1 MPPNIDAMT
10 STVYI
15 CDNLPFLKAL
25 PTESVDL
32 VSIDPP
38 FGKNQTFEGE
48 IKSPLT
54 NDELRIEWD
63 LLESWG
69 VNDADSAY
77 EAGLEW
83 PDQSGKTAKFEEIWN
98 FSRHVEA
105 GWIEQLEHLNP
116 GLSMLIQSIRYTH
129 SNGTAAYI
137 AFMAERMFE
146 LKRVLKQTGS
156 VYLHCDHD
164 ANAYLRQMMDAV
176 FGKENLR
183 NEIIWHRTAENLS
196 RKKLRRASETIFHY
210 SKSRNYQWNIQ
221 YHNHDPNYV
230 SATYRRSDE
239 NGPYTTTSCTNNAY
253 RPNMI
258 YEFNGNT
265 RQWRYQ
271 KSTMEQY
278 QREGLLVFN
287 KKGIPRLKKYLK
299 DSPGTMLTNVWSDID
314 VLASNAKERTGYPT
328 QKPQSLAMRII
339 QASSKCGD
347 IVLDCFAGCATV
359 AVAAQLSNRRWIAC
373 DMSPRAW
380 TMMRRQFHKHPD
392 LGIVTEGEIAPDPG
406 NSDLLMEPQM
416 LGKII
421 RVRGPKDLPQPV
433 PQNAQ
438 AVMKAVTAPAPI
450 KYKMRPHETHQ
461 QIWQAF
467 VDTWGPRCWY
477 CGRETRAD
485 RRELHL
491 DHVERNARDGSND
504 DCWNRALACAP
515 CNSDKADRLS
525 PQETIDKALNEGRI
539 ATEHLAKEQADI
551 FAKRMEWA
559 AKRWDEIKPNR
570 LVQ

>member
-1 MPPNIDAMT
+1 MPTDIDALT
-10 STVYI
+10 NTVFI
-15 CDNLPFLKAL
+15 CDNLPLLRAL
-25 PTESVDL
+25 PTESIDL
-32 VSIDPP
+32 VCIDPP
-38 FGKNQTFEGE
+38 FGKSQHFEGA
-48 IKSPLT
+48 IRPPLT
-54 NDELRIEWD
+54 ADELRIERD
-63 LLESWG
+63 LLASWG

-83 PDQSGKTAKFEEIWN
+83 PDQSGRTAKFEEIWN

-105 GWIEQLEHLNP
+105 GWIEQLERLNP
-116 GLSMLIQSIRYTH
+116 GLHLLIQSIRYTH

-146 LKRVLKQTGS
+146 LKRALKPTGS

-176 FGKENLR
+176 FGKDNLR
-183 NEIIWHRTAENLS
+183 NEIIWHRSAENLS

-210 SKSRNYQWNIQ
+210 SKSREYAWNIQ
-221 YHNHDPNYV
+221 YQEHNPDYV
-230 SATYRRSDE
+230 GATYRQSDAG
-239 NGPYTTTSCTNNAY
+239 GPYTTTSCTNNAY

-271 KSTMEQY
+271 KSTLEQY
-278 QREGLLVFN
+278 HRDGRLVFN
-287 KKGIPRLKKYLK
+287 KDGVPRLKKYLS

-314 VLASNAKERTGYPT
+314 VLSSNAKERTGYPT
-328 QKPQSLAMRII
+328 QKPQSLARRII
-339 QASSKCGD
+339 EGSSQPGD

-359 AVAAQLSNRRWIAC
+359 AVAAQIANRRWIAC

-392 LGIVTEGEIAPDPG
+392 LGMVTEGEIAPDPG
-406 NSDLLMEPQM
+406 DAELLLAPQM

-421 RVRGPKDLPQPV
+421 RVRGPQDLPPPV
-433 PQNAQ
+433 LQNAQ
-438 AVMKAVTAPAPI
+438 AVMQAVTAPAPI
-450 KYKMRPHETHQ
+450 KYKLRPYETHQ

-491 DHVERNARDGSND
+491 DHVESNARDGSND

-525 PQETIDKALNEGRI
+525 PQETINKARQEGRI
-539 ATEHLAKEQADI
+539 ATPHLAQEQSQT
-551 FAKRMEWA
+551 FARRMEWA
-559 AKRWDEIKPNR
+559 AERWQAIKPHR
-570 LVQ
+570 LM

>member
-1 MPPNIDAMT
+1 MPPDIDSLT
-10 STVYI
+10 NTVFI
-15 CDNLPFLKAL
+15 CDNLPFLRAL
-25 PTESVDL
+25 PTESIDL

-38 FGKNQTFEGE
+38 FGKNQNFEGD
-48 IKSPLT
+48 IRPPLT
-54 NDELRIEWD
+54 ADELRIERD

-69 VNDADSAY
+69 VTDADSAY

-83 PDQSGKTAKFEEIWN
+83 PDQSGRTAKFEEIWN

-116 GLSMLIQSIRYTH
+116 GLHLLIQSNRYTH
-129 SNGTAAYI
+129 GNGTAAYI

-146 LKRVLKQTGS
+146 LKRALKPAGS

-176 FGKENLR
+176 FGKDNLR

-210 SKSRNYQWNIQ
+210 SKSRSYAWNLQYQE
-221 YHNHDPNYV
+221 HNPDYV
-230 SATYRRSDE
+230 SATYRQSDAG
-239 NGPYTTTSCTNNAY
+239 GPYTTTSCTNNAY

-278 QREGLLVFN
+278 HRAGLLVFN
-287 KKGIPRLKKYLK
+287 KDGVPRLKKYLK

-314 VLASNAKERTGYPT
+314 VLASNARERTGYPT
-328 QKPQSLAMRII
+328 QKPQSLARRII
-339 QASSKCGD
+339 EGASSPGD

-359 AVAAQLSNRRWIAC
+359 AVAAQIANRRWIAC

-392 LGIVTEGEIAPDPG
+392 LGMATEGEIAPDP
-406 NSDLLMEPQM
+406 NDAELLLAPQM

-421 RVRGPKDLPQPV
+421 RVRGPQDLPPPV
-433 PQNAQ
+433 PQNSQ
-438 AVMKAVTAPAPI
+438 ATMRGMSAPAPI
-450 KYKMRPHETHQ
+450 KYRMRPYETHQ

-491 DHVERNARDGSND
+491 DHIESNARDGSND

-515 CNSDKADRLS
+515 CNSDKADRLT
-525 PQETIDKALNEGRI
+525 PQETIAKALQEGRI
-539 ATEHLAKEQADI
+539 PTQNLAQEQAETL
-551 FAKRMEWA
+551 ARRREWA
-559 AKRWDEIKPNR
+559 AERWQEIKPHR
-570 LVQ
+570 LM